1 MAPSPYVRARSATAP
16 TLLTALCALTV
27 AGCGSGVGDNLF
39 LYALPADSCGGVLGR
54 VRPATDVVLLD
65 WSGGRSDL
73 FDDLQLDPLDLS
85 AFATLDGSTLADDG
99 EAFKDAVI
107 AETATILC
115 DIPGA
120 AVHVTG
126 SKVSLP
132 SDFTTV
138 HIAQVFSPTGGG
150 QIGEGSFD
158 PCNVGHNDA
167 AVIFGEELRRLGG
180 PFTFDEWV
188 LMFANVTAHEIG
200 HTLGLGHVARRPH
213 DASARPLYVELMLA
227 THTVSEMIREQRYLA
242 SESNCPSDGDV
253 LRRRVDL
260 DGPCVVT
267 SD

>member
-1 MAPSPYVRARSATAP
+1 MAPSPYVRARSATAHIV
-16 TLLTALCALTV
+16 LTALCALTG

-39 LYALPADSCGGVLGR
+39 LYAPPADSCGGVLGR
-54 VRPATDVVLLD
+54 VQPATDVVLLD

-85 AFATLDGSTLADDG
+85 AFATLDGSTLAKDG

-120 AVHVTG
+120 AVHLTG

-158 PCNVGHNDA
+158 P
-167 AVIFGEELRRLGG
+167 RRSQ
-180 PFTFDEWV
+180 
-188 LMFANVTAHEIG
+188 
-200 HTLGLGHVARRPH
+200 RRRRDFRRRATP
-213 DASARPLYVELMLA
+213 SRRTLYVRRMGA
-227 THTVSEMIREQRYLA
+227 DVRQRDRSRDWPHA
-242 SESNCPSDGDV
+242 G
-253 LRRRVDL
+253 LRSHS
-260 DGPCVVT
+260 PPAP
-267 SD
+267 